1 MTETP
6 EEETWRDNEE
16 IVNALDRLLLKAAPE
31 LDIIMQEI
39 DKDQSIKERAQGN
52 MGIAFGF
59 TLSLFTVMYE
69 RARRQSANPL
79 DAWDAA
85 VGASGAH
92 PMTQQLIARA
102 TTSVIDR
109 QTQGLTE

>member
-1 MTETP
+1 METP
-6 EEETWRDNEE
+6 NEETWRDNEE
-16 IVNALDRLLLKAAPE
+16 LVNALDRLLLKAAPE
-31 LDIIMQEI
+31 LNIIMAEI
-39 DKDQSIKERAQGN
+39 DKNQNIKEKAHGN

-59 TLSLFTVMYE
+59 CMSLFTVMYE
-69 RARRQSANPL
+69 RVRRTNPNPL
-79 DAWDAA
+79 DAWDGAIGA
-85 VGASGAH
+85 VGAH